1 MKKLVKITLVI
12 LFFSFSCSQKSEP
25 QDPTIIVSGKI
36 ENLESEDIALFQ
48 DEDIASTKL
57 DDAGN
62 FKLEFEGDEA
72 SRYILYSGRTNFGL
86 YLSPGDSIYITADAE
101 DISGTFEVQ
110 GDHEKEIRYLFEK
123 DQSDEESGLNNPMEL
138 MAKSKDDYF
147 QTKDSLF
154 AISKAKF
161 EEFKMQENVDPDF
174 ITIEEAYFSYAPLG
188 HDLQYPMYHAY
199 VTKKPQDSIDFPN
212 DEVNARLAAV
222 PLDQKHLL
230 NVGSYTSLIY
240 IRISNLTSEIMKSDS
255 SLMSGDSGYEKAS
268 MLAMDSLLKDKTVK
282 DHFMYNSIKS
292 NMDYRGPVHVE
303 ESYEKFMQENE
314 TPKYAEKLKKSK
326 AKWEPISP
334 GKDVPDFTF
343 TNLEG
348 EEVKLSDLRGNL
360 VYIDIWATWC
370 GPCIA
375 EHPHWEKMREEYKDQ
390 PVEFLTVSIDDTREP
405 WEKMV
410 KAKNMEGLQW
420 FAENAW
426 KSDLAQHFMVNGI
439 PRFLLLD
446 EEGKVIDPSADRPS
460 GKIRETLDKYLAQKG
475 S

>member
-1 MKKLVKITLVI
+1 MKKLINSSLII
-12 LFFSFSCSQKSEP
+12 LILAFSCSQKSEP

-36 ENLESEDIALFQ
+36 ENLEAENISIFQ
-48 DEDIASTKL
+48 NGDIASGKL
-57 DDAGN
+57 DDEGN
-62 FKLEFEGDEA
+62 FKLVFEGDE
-72 SRYILYSGRTNFGL
+72 SLIYTIYSGRTNFGL
-86 YLSPGDSIYITADAE
+86 YLSPGDSIYLTADAE
-101 DISGTFEVQ
+101 DISGTFEVN

-123 DQSDEESGLNNPMEL
+123 AQFDKESGLNNQMDL

-147 QTKDSLF
+147 KTKDSLF
-154 AISKAKF
+154 ALSKVKF
-161 EEFKMQENVDPDF
+161 EEFKMQENINPEF
-174 ITIEEAYFSYAPLG
+174 ISYEEAYFNYAPLG
-188 HDLQYPMYHAY
+188 FDLQYPMYHAY
-199 VTKKPQDSIDFPN
+199 VTKKPQDSIDFPKE
-212 DEVNARLAAV
+212 EVNAKLAAV

-230 NVGSYTSLIY
+230 NTYYYTSLIDTR
-240 IRISNLTSEIMKSDS
+240 IRNLSSEIMKSDS
-255 SLMSGDSGYEKAS
+255 SFASSENAYDKARI
-268 MLAMDSLLKDKTVK
+268 LAMDSLLKDKTVK
-282 DHFMYNSIKS
+282 DHFHYTSIKS

-303 ESYEKFMQENE
+303 ESYEIFMKENE
-314 TPKYAEKLKKSK
+314 SPKYAEKLKKLK
-326 AKWEPISP
+326 DKWEPISP

-343 TNLEG
+343 TNIEG

-375 EHPHWEKMREEYKDQ
+375 EHPHWDKMKEEYKDQ

-426 KSDLAQHFMVNGI
+426 KSDLTQHFMVNAI

-446 EEGKVIDPSADRPS
+446 REGKIIDPSADRPS
-460 GKIRETLDKYLAQKG
+460 GKIRESLDKYLTEK
-475 S
+475 

>member
-1 MKKLVKITLVI
+1 MKKLVKLTLVV

-36 ENLESEDIALFQ
+36 ENLESADIALYQ
-48 DEDIASTKL
+48 EGDIANSKL
-57 DDAGN
+57 DEEGN

-72 SRYILYSGRTNFGL
+72 LSYILYSGRTNFSL
-86 YLSPGDSIYITADAE
+86 YLSPGDSIYLTADAE
-101 DISGTFEVQ
+101 DISGTFKVQ
-110 GDHEKEIRYLFEK
+110 GDHQKEIRYLFEK
-123 DQSDEESGLNNPMEL
+123 EQSDEESGLNNPMEL

-147 QTKDSLF
+147 KTKDSLF
-154 AISKAKF
+154 ALSKVRF
-161 EEFKMQENVDPDF
+161 EAFKIQEGIDPEF
-174 ITIEEAYFSYAPLG
+174 ITREEAYFSYAPLG
-188 HDLQYPMYHAY
+188 FDLQYPMYHAY

-230 NVGSYTSLIY
+230 NVGNYTSLIHK
-240 IRISNLTSEIMKSDS
+240 RIANLTNEIMKSDS
-255 SLMSGDSGYEKAS
+255 SFAASENAYEKAS
-268 MLAMDSLLKDKTVK
+268 MLAMDSLLLDKTVK
-282 DHFMYNSIKS
+282 DHFLYTSIKS

-375 EHPHWEKMREEYKDQ
+375 EHPHWDKMREEYKDQ
-390 PVEFLTVSIDDTREP
+390 PVAFLTVSIDDTREP

-446 EEGKVIDPSADRPS
+446 EDGKVIDPSADRPS